1 MSERDRPVHA
11 HLRQM
16 LAAVAESG
24 EDKAVQE
31 LAENVAAEDVGEALT
46 LLART
51 YVALRQRGLDFLP
64 VGQDITATEAS
75 VLCHGILEAADLQV
89 FELGL
94 WQSWGN
100 VG

>member
-1 MSERDRPVHA
+1 MSERDGPVYT

-16 LAAVAESG
+16 LAATAELG
-24 EDKAVQE
+24 EEKAVQE
-31 LAENVAAEDVGEALT
+31 LAEEVAAEDVGEALT

-51 YVALRQRGLDFLP
+51 YVELRQRGVDFLP
-64 VGQDITATEAS
+64 VGQDITATEAA

-94 WQSWGN
+94 WQSWGH
-100 VG
+100 VR